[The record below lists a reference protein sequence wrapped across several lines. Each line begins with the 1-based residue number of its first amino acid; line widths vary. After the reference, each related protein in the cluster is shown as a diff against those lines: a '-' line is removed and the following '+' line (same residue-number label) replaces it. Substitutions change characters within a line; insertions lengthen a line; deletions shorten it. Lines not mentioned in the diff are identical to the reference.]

1 MTPKEKAKEL
11 VNKFKSNVYK
21 KAFAD
26 TDFMYDRYYGLDDQ
40 MSKQC
45 ALIAVD
51 EILEEYKED
60 YEDIH
65 KDIFTIYSWWQE
77 VKKEIEAL

>member
-1 MTPKEKAKEL
+1 MTPKEKALDL
-11 VNKFKSNVYK
+11 V
-21 KAFAD
+21 
-26 TDFMYDRYYGLDDQ
+26 DRYYWTFGDGYLGEQ
-40 MSKQC
+40 HIQC

-65 KDIFTIYSWWQE
+65 KDIFTIYSWWKK
-77 VKKEIEAL
+77 VKKEIDAL